1 MTMDSAIEARNA
13 TASISELAWGS
24 GLELVAKLADGS
36 IRRPSMAETL
46 PFTLLSPEE
55 GKVRLLAIPEGRFC
69 NLTNTVHGGFKQ
81 FGTGFQGGRR
91 VQTDPIG
98 SIPSAPRYLRGA

>member
-1 MTMDSAIEARNA
+1 MPNKERPNDDGFCNRSAQRN
-13 TASISELAWGS
+13 ASISELAWGS

-55 GKVRLLAIPEGRFC
+55 GKVRLLAIPEGAAFA
-69 NLTNTVHGGFKQ
+69 
-81 FGTGFQGGRR
+81 
-91 VQTDPIG
+91 I
-98 SIPSAPRYLRGA
+98 